1 MHLNSYIVSKDP
13 KKTLGEIIEYIK
25 QGVDPQRNLIN
36 SWEVCLDTR
45 IIEDG
50 NYNEPYTVL
59 LINKE
64 NNSDEKT
71 CLSLH
76 AYVGSDDECQIGQRF
91 IVCTPHFWTTYIE
104 KHHSYFNSELE
115 DFLKDFDQFI
125 QTHFYT
131 LYEEYTIV

>member
-25 QGVDPQRNLIN
+25 QGVDPKRNLIN

-76 AYVGSDDECQIGQRF
+76 AYVGSDDECQK
-91 IVCTPHFWTTYIE
+91 V
-104 KHHSYFNSELE
+104 L
-115 DFLKDFDQFI
+115 FDNA
-125 QTHFYT
+125 
-131 LYEEYTIV
+131 